1 LAQESLEARVQ
12 ELERSLEA
20 EQKNGQR
27 ERLALTRLQRQLARV
42 SEKYIYGALEY
53 AVVRR

>member
-42 SEKYIYGALEY
+42 SEKYIYAALEY